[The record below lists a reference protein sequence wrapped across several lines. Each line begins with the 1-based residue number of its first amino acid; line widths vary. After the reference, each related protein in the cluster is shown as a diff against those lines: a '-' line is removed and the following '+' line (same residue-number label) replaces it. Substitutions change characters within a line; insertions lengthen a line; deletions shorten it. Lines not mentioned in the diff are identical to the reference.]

1 MMRLLAKLILALAGW
16 KIKAHY
22 SDEMRRSVIIQAPHT
37 SNWDFFIGKL
47 GFVSKGIPVRFLIK
61 KEAFRFP
68 LGPLVRALGGIPV
81 DRSHSSNLVPQIAA
95 MYKEHQKLM
104 IVITPEGTRK
114 LNRNWKKGFYY
125 IASMA
130 QVPIVLGY
138 LDYSKKEGGLGPV
151 FHPTGDYEADLRRIE
166 DFYRD
171 KTARHPEKFNL
182 SQQRDDL
189 EAVGR

>member
-138 LDYSKKEGGLGPV
+138 LDYGKKEGGLGPV

-182 SQQRDDL
+182 SQQRDDP

>member
-1 MMRLLAKLILALAGW
+1 MMRLLARLILALAGW

>member
-1 MMRLLAKLILALAGW
+1 MRLLARLILALAGW

>member
-95 MYKEHQKLM
+95 MYREHEELM

>member
-1 MMRLLAKLILALAGW
+1 MMRLLARLILALAGW

-166 DFYRD
+166 DFYRN